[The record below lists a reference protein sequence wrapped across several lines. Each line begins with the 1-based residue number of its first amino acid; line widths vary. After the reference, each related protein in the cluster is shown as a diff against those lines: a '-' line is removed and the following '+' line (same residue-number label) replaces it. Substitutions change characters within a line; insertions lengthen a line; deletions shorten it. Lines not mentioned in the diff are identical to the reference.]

1 MLVKNG
7 SVLKFDKY
15 NTIVKN
21 GAVYIKDGI
30 IQEVGPSQ
38 QLEHK
43 YEHEEQIDAGG
54 NYIMPGMVCSHFH
67 TYSAFS
73 RGMNIGGDPSKN
85 FLQILQNLWWRLD
98 KKLSM
103 EDIYYSGLVSAI
115 EAVKHGTTSI
125 VDHHCSPYACRGS
138 LNELS
143 RAFESIGVRGNY
155 CYEVS
160 ERDGMEI
167 AEEGLKENYDFIKR
181 CRENK
186 NSLITGSFGVHAA
199 FTVSDE
205 TFKRAVEMQRELG
218 CGFHIHVSEGMA
230 DEDINQYRYRKSV
243 VKRLYDLGVL
253 GEKTIAVHGVNIDK
267 DDIEILK
274 NSDTMVVHNPESN
287 MNNAVGLPDVSY
299 MLDRGVLVG
308 FGTDGFT
315 TDMFREIQT
324 AYVVHKMIKK
334 DPSAMGLDSIEKMAF
349 YNNGEIINRLFGK
362 PAGAIEKGCF
372 GDVIIVDYKDYT
384 PVSGDNILGHL
395 VFGMGASNVVSTIIN
410 GKIIMENR
418 KLKNIDE
425 DKIITKARSLSEKLW
440 KRI

>member
-7 SVLKFDKY
+7 TVLKFDKH

-21 GAVYIKDGI
+21 GAVYIKNGI
-30 IQEVGPSQ
+30 IEEVGPSQ

-43 YEHEEQIDAGG
+43 YEHEEQIDAAG

-125 VDHHCSPYACRGS
+125 VDHHCSPYACTGS

-143 RAFESIGVRGNY
+143 RAFKSIGVRGNY

-167 AEEGLKENYDFIKR
+167 AEEGLKENYDFIKK

-334 DPSAMGLDSIEKMAF
+334 DPSAMGLDSIEK
-349 YNNGEIINRLFGK
+349 NG
-362 PAGAIEKGCF
+362 
-372 GDVIIVDYKDYT
+372 
-384 PVSGDNILGHL
+384 ILQ
-395 VFGMGASNVVSTIIN
+395 
-410 GKIIMENR
+410 
-418 KLKNIDE
+418 
-425 DKIITKARSLSEKLW
+425 
-440 KRI
+440 

>member
-1 MLVKNG
+1 
-7 SVLKFDKY
+7 
-15 NTIVKN
+15 
-21 GAVYIKDGI
+21 
-30 IQEVGPSQ
+30 
-38 QLEHK
+38 
-43 YEHEEQIDAGG
+43 
-54 NYIMPGMVCSHFH
+54 
-67 TYSAFS
+67 
-73 RGMNIGGDPSKN
+73 
-85 FLQILQNLWWRLD
+85 
-98 KKLSM
+98 
-103 EDIYYSGLVSAI
+103 
-115 EAVKHGTTSI
+115 
-125 VDHHCSPYACRGS
+125 
-138 LNELS
+138 
-143 RAFESIGVRGNY
+143 
-155 CYEVS
+155 
-160 ERDGMEI
+160 
-167 AEEGLKENYDFIKR
+167 
-181 CRENK
+181 
-186 NSLITGSFGVHAA
+186 
-199 FTVSDE
+199 
-205 TFKRAVEMQRELG
+205 
-218 CGFHIHVSEGMA
+218 
-230 DEDINQYRYRKSV
+230 
-243 VKRLYDLGVL
+243 
-253 GEKTIAVHGVNIDK
+253 
-267 DDIEILK
+267 
-274 NSDTMVVHNPESN
+274 

-425 DKIITKARSLSEKLW
+425 DKIMTKARALSEKLW